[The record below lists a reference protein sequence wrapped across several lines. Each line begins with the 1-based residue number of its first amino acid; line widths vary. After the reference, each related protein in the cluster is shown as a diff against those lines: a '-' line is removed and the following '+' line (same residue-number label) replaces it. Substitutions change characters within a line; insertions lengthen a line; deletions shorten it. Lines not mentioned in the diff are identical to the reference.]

1 VQAHAQKFWFVE
13 NPGKIPEKLGTRCK
27 KNFVW
32 PPKKSFMFFCESS
45 WEKICNGSFA
55 AKKFFRQVWESFGEN
70 PSNPQTFACSCTYAI
85 NGMISCKSSS
95 PITSQLKQ
103 IESLIIFKIFS
114 SYFAGITFLRCE
126 IIIAWLV
133 GTQELRTLAYSASLS
148 KTQRDW
154 GLYLNFNNL
163 STS

>member
-27 KNFVW
+27 KICVW
-32 PPKKSFMFFCESS
+32 PPKKTFMFFVRVHER
-45 WEKICNGSFA
+45 KFVRGSFA
-55 AKKFFRQVWESFGEN
+55 AQKFFGQVWGSFGEN
-70 PSNPQTFACSCTYAI
+70 PSHPQTFACSCTYAI
-85 NGMISCKSSS
+85 NGMTSCKSSS
-95 PITSQLKQ
+95 PITNQLKQ

-114 SYFAGITFLRCE
+114 SHFAGITLLRCE
-126 IIIAWLV
+126 IIIAWLIA
-133 GTQELRTLAYSASLS
+133 TQELRTLDFSASLS